1 MFSSNQLLDISGD
14 LNESK
19 LKSVLDFVVSVY
31 GGEPNAYQITDD
43 KRFVL
48 GYIYKDTEG
57 WEKFQFDYDNVI
69 LSRII
74 YNHLNEGEIEYG
86 DWDGGYHKGFRVKA
100 VEESMA
106 GERKGIKIRFMAL
119 LKFLFTLHFTQNKK

>member
-48 GYIYKDTEG
+48 GHIYKDTEG

-86 DWDGGYHKGFRVKA
+86 DWDGGYHRGFRVKA

-106 GERKGIKIRFMAL
+106 GERKGIKNPFYGIVEISFYTTFYS
-119 LKFLFTLHFTQNKK
+119 K